1 MIQKKCRQERGV
13 AGTDIIISV
22 IIIVLF
28 SSIIIVGMYQAF
40 VISAENQYAATAVSY
55 IIQFLEYTDKADY
68 DSVTVE
74 NLESIRDN
82 SQIDSA
88 FSIQFSIENYKDTH
102 AGAQDIIKTV
112 TVTVNYDVVGK
123 TETIEIS
130 KLKVK
135 E

>member
-1 MIQKKCRQERGV
+1 MIQKKSRQERGV

-28 SSIIIVGMYQAF
+28 ASIIIVGMYQAF

-74 NLESIRDN
+74 NLENIRDS

-88 FSIQFSIENYKDTH
+88 FSIQFAIENYKDTH
-102 AGAQDIIKTV
+102 AGAKDIIKTV